1 MTTKTKNRNK
11 QQIGKA
17 SKARGKRAELD
28 LAHKLQ
34 EAGFPEARRTAQYC
48 GKAGTSDVIGVPGVH
63 CECKAVQ
70 RLNIWEALAQSKR
83 DSEADGNGDIP
94 AVFFKRNR
102 SGGWYV
108 VLPLSDFIKLYKGEL
123 HHEKEK

>member
-1 MTTKTKNRNK
+1 MVERTK

-28 LAHKLQ
+28 LVHKLH
-34 EAGFPEARRTAQYC
+34 EFGFSEARRTSQYC
-48 GKAGTSDVIGVPGVH
+48 GKAGTSDIVGVPGVH
-63 CECKAVQ
+63 VECKAVQ
-70 RLNIWEALAQSKR
+70 RLNIWEALLQSKR

-102 SGGWYV
+102 SGFYV
-108 VLPLSDFIKLYKGEL
+108 AMPLKDFVSLYKGEI
-123 HHEKEK
+123 KK

>member
-1 MTTKTKNRNK
+1 MTTRTKK
-11 QQIGKA
+11 QIGKA
-17 SKARGKRAELD
+17 SKARGKRVELD

-34 EAGFPEARRTAQYC
+34 EFGFEARRTAQYC

-70 RLNIWEALAQSKR
+70 RLNIWEALDQSKR
-83 DSEADGNGDIP
+83 DSEADGNDDIP

-102 SGGWYV
+102 SGWYV
-108 VLPLSDFIKLYKGEL
+108 ALPLGDFVKLYKGDINNE
-123 HHEKEK
+123 

>member
-1 MTTKTKNRNK
+1 MTERTK

-28 LAHKLQ
+28 LVHQLQ
-34 EAGFPEARRTAQYC
+34 KFGFPDARRTAQYC
-48 GKAGTSDVIGVPGVH
+48 GKAGTSDVVGLPGVH

-70 RLNIWEALAQSKR
+70 RLNIWEALSQSKR
-83 DSEADGNGDIP
+83 DAEGEGKGDIP

-102 SGGWYV
+102 SGFYV
-108 VLPLSDFIKLYKGEL
+108 ALPLSDFIRLYAQSDLCKGGL
-123 HHEKEK
+123 NHHE

>member
-1 MTTKTKNRNK
+1 MAKRTK

-28 LAHKLQ
+28 LVHELQ
-34 EAGFPEARRTAQYC
+34 SYGFTEARRTAQYC
-48 GKAGTSDVIGVPGVH
+48 GKAGTSDVVGIPGVH
-63 CECKAVQ
+63 IECKAVQ
-70 RLNIWEALAQSKR
+70 RLNIWEALSQSER
-83 DSEADGNGDIP
+83 DSKADGNGDIS

-102 SGGWYV
+102 TGFYV
-108 VLPLSDFIKLYKGEL
+108 AMPLIDFVKLYKGEL

>member
-1 MTTKTKNRNK
+1 MTTRTKK
-11 QQIGKA
+11 QIGKA
-17 SKARGKRAELD
+17 SKARGKRAELG

-34 EAGFPEARRTAQYC
+34 EFGFEARRTAQYC

-70 RLNIWEALAQSKR
+70 RLNIWEALDQSKR
-83 DSEADGNGDIP
+83 DSEADGNDDIP

-102 SGGWYV
+102 SGWYV
-108 VLPLSDFIKLYKGEL
+108 ALPLGDFVKLYKGEL

>member
-1 MTTKTKNRNK
+1 MVARTK

-28 LAHKLQ
+28 LVHKLQ
-34 EAGFPEARRTAQYC
+34 ELGFSEARRTAQYC
-48 GKAGTSDVIGVPGVH
+48 GKAVGTSDVVGVPGVH

-83 DSEADGNGDIP
+83 DSEADGKGDIP

-102 SGGWYV
+102 SGWHV
-108 VLPLSDFIKLYKGEL
+108 SLPLEDFVNLYKGEL
-123 HHEKEK
+123 KK